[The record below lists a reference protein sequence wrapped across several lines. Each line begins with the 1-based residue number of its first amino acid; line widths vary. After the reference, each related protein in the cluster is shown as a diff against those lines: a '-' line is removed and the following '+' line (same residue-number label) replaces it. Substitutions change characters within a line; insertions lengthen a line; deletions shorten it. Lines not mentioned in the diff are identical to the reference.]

1 MTMTVKLP
9 SEMEQALRQRSAALG
24 KSASEVLREALRS
37 YLASAPATQP
47 SAYAAG
53 EDLFGKHAGPAH
65 LAQDRK
71 REWAQIVENK
81 QAARGSGSDM
91 ASR

>member
-9 SEMEQALRQRSAALG
+9 SELEQALRQRSAALG

-37 YLASAPATQP
+37 YLASTPATQP
-47 SAYAAG
+47 SAFAAG
-53 EDLFGKHAGPAH
+53 EDLFGKHAGPAD
-65 LAQDRK
+65 LARDRK
-71 REWAQIVENK
+71 REWAQFVEVK
-81 QAARGSGSDM
+81 HAARGSSSRT

>member
-37 YLASAPATQP
+37 YLASAPATPP

-53 EDLFGKHAGPAH
+53 EDLFGKHAGPAD
-65 LAQDRK
+65 LARDRK
-71 REWAQIVENK
+71 HAWAQLVEDK
-81 QAARGSGSDM
+81 QAARGGGSGT

>member
-24 KSASEVLREALRS
+24 RSASEVLREALRV
-37 YLASAPATQP
+37 YLTSTPAPQP
-47 SAYAAG
+47 SAFAVG
-53 EDLFGKHAGPAH
+53 EDLFGKHAGPAN

-71 REWAQIVENK
+71 REWAQLVEDK
-81 QAARGSGSDM
+81 HAARGSGSKT